1 MTPPTRRIL
10 KLTAIGVASF
20 AAVAAVF
27 WYFGWRPVRYVDLA
41 RRYTM
46 TFSPEWELRGEGEGA
61 VLRAVFAKGARG
73 GGPVGVISVTVNEIR
88 DIPDGVAFRSWW
100 TGFTSKNF
108 KEFARVEEGVRRIG
122 DLDAPWILY
131 THLDETAKVPVQTW
145 QFFFVRGLRGYV
157 ISCVAKADAY
167 ESFRRDFEAAVE
179 TFRLL
184 E

>member
-1 MTPPTRRIL
+1 MTPATKRIL

-41 RRYTM
+41 RKFTM

-61 VLRAVFAKGARG
+61 VLRAVCAKGPHG
-73 GGPVGVISVTVNEIR
+73 GGPVGVISVNVNEIR
-88 DIPDGVAFRSWW
+88 EIPDSAAFRSWW

-108 KEFARVEEGVRRIG
+108 KEFARMGEGIRRIG
-122 DLDAPWILY
+122 GLEAPWILY
-131 THLDETAKVPVQTW
+131 THLDEVAKVPVQTW
-145 QFFFVRGLRGYV
+145 QFFFVREMRGYV
-157 ISCVAKADAY
+157 ISCLAKPGEF
-167 ESFRRDFEAAVE
+167 ESFRRDFEAAVDS
-179 TFRLL
+179 FQLL